1 MIPHPYGISLFEH
14 SVYFTDWT
22 KMAVMK
28 ANRFADSNPQVIF
41 QSSLRPYGVT
51 IYHAFRQPQG
61 KSDDT
66 GLPKEILH
74 CSYCGLTV
82 RKHSKDN
89 CAVNAP
95 VRPEEKMSD
104 VFLLFSSLLC
114 SPPSLPLSLIHAQQI
129 SLTNGLS
136 GSLPRVFEI
145 SPKSE
150 ISLKLQVA
158 HPCPV

>member
-28 ANRFADSNPQVIF
+28 ANRFTDSNPQVIF

-51 IYHAFRQPQG
+51 IYHAFRQPFG
-61 KSDDT
+61 KSDDI

-74 CSYCGLTV
+74 YSYYDLTV

-89 CAVNAP
+89 CAANAL
-95 VRPEEKMSD
+95 VRPQGKMSD

-114 SPPSLPLSLIHAQQI
+114 FLPSIPLSLIHDQQI
-129 SLTNGLS
+129 ALTIGL
-136 GSLPRVFEI
+136 RVDPCLGF
-145 SPKSE
+145 
-150 ISLKLQVA
+150 LKLAQGQRYL
-158 HPCPV
+158 